1 MSCLG
6 FLLNGH
12 TKPIK
17 RDESYLLAV
26 PTLLPNQLVV
36 GGWHIYIRVPSLANF
51 LSNSNESFQK
61 KTKQETGG
69 GGGGGV
75 EDMEFSHVLKKE
87 HVEIPGV
94 NFNKHRIAEFPW
106 VLVFNLGLQF
116 NFQGKGVSHNFAWN
130 FQEVKVCFL
139 WKF

>member
-1 MSCLG
+1 M
-6 FLLNGH
+6 LNGH

-69 GGGGGV
+69 RGV

-106 VLVFNLGLQF
+106 VLVFKLGLQF

-130 FQEVKVCFL
+130 LQGVKVCFL

>member
-1 MSCLG
+1 M
-6 FLLNGH
+6 LNGH

-17 RDESYLLAV
+17 RDESYLLAAH
-26 PTLLPNQLVV
+26 TLLPNQLVV

-61 KTKQETGG
+61 KTKQETRGG
-69 GGGGGV
+69 EGV

-87 HVEIPGV
+87 HMEIPGV

-130 FQEVKVCFL
+130 FQGVKV
-139 WKF
+139 WVNSQI

>member
-1 MSCLG
+1 MDIQNPLSVTKVICWQSLRY
-6 FLLNGH
+6 FLTNWLLVDGIFILEYQVWPIFYQILMNHSRKKLN
-12 TKPIK
+12 
-17 RDESYLLAV
+17 R
-26 PTLLPNQLVV
+26 
-36 GGWHIYIRVPSLANF
+36 RR
-51 LSNSNESFQK
+51 
-61 KTKQETGG
+61 
-69 GGGGGV
+69 GGGGV

-130 FQEVKVCFL
+130 FQGVKVCFL

>member
-1 MSCLG
+1 MDIQNPLSVTKVICWQPIRY
-6 FLLNGH
+6 FLTNWLLVDGIFILEYH
-12 TKPIK
+12 VWPIFYQILMNHS
-17 RDESYLLAV
+17 R
-26 PTLLPNQLVV
+26 
-36 GGWHIYIRVPSLANF
+36 
-51 LSNSNESFQK
+51 K
-61 KTKQETGG
+61 KQNRRRG

-75 EDMEFSHVLKKE
+75 EDMEFPHVLKKE

-130 FQEVKVCFL
+130 FQGVKVCFL